1 MKLANLNTK
10 FVARNTPFS
19 MIDIDLATVND
30 HVEGKCYVRVQIMF
44 TPPYES
50 LVDENMNWKYFEFYL
65 EITDDKALIKAK
77 EGEIEF
83 DVVHELTK
91 AEIATYLDISL
102 SLLTDSDIE
111 DFIWEEMPSRDYI
124 YVDKENINW

>member
-1 MKLANLNTK
+1 
-10 FVARNTPFS
+10 

-30 HVEGKCYVRVQIMF
+30 HVEGKCYVRVQSMF
-44 TPPYES
+44 TPPDES